1 MPNKMLVSSSFEG
14 KGELTMNQALLNVSG
29 LNKNFEIKKLFKKP
43 LTLKALSDVNF
54 TVNKNETLGIVG
66 ESGCGKSTLAKVL
79 TQLEFPSSGNV
90 EIDGLDFKK
99 LNPKEFH
106 ATIQMVFQD
115 PYQSLNPRKKAFDII
130 ADPLRIN
137 TDKSEA
143 EIKELV
149 LSMMKKV
156 GLREEFKERY
166 PHHFSGGQRQRLGI
180 ARALMLRPKLLIL
193 DEPVSALD
201 VSIQAQVLNL
211 LLELQNEF
219 SLSYLF
225 ITHDLSVVEHISDRI
240 LVMYLGR
247 IIEYGDRN
255 HVFQNPKHPYTK
267 LLLES
272 APKIITDKSLKTTWN
287 TSTSE
292 APSALSLPK
301 GCAFAPR
308 CEYKTAKCLETIPEL
323 QNIEGRSVACFEPLK
338 G

>member
-1 MPNKMLVSSSFEG
+1 MSTILEVK
-14 KGELTMNQALLNVSG
+14 KIDKT
-29 LNKNFEIKKLFKKP
+29 FEIKKILKKTLF
-43 LTLKALSDVNF
+43 LKALSDINF
-54 TVNKNETLGIVG
+54 ELGPEETLGIVG

-79 TQLEFPSSGNV
+79 TKLEKQTAGHIELLEKNYNDYNS
-90 EIDGLDFKK
+90 
-99 LNPKEFH
+99 KEFH
-106 ATIQMVFQD
+106 SLIQMVFQD

-149 LSMMKKV
+149 YAMMKKV
-156 GLREEFKERY
+156 GLREEFGGRY

-180 ARALMLRPKLLIL
+180 ARALMLRPKVLIL

-211 LLELQNEF
+211 LLELQKEF

-225 ITHDLSVVEHISDRI
+225 ISHDLSVIQHISDRI

-247 IIEYGDRN
+247 IVEYGSRDEIFN
-255 HVFQNPKHPYTK
+255 NPKHPYTK
-267 LLLES
+267 VLLES
-272 APKIITDKSLKTTWN
+272 APKIIVPETHKPHAPEVESG
-287 TSTSE
+287 E
-292 APSALSLPK
+292 IPSALYLPK

-308 CEYKTAKCLETIPEL
+308 CSMKTQVCLESIPQLEDKSK
-323 QNIEGRSVACFEPLK
+323 RMVACFNAI
-338 G
+338 

>member
-1 MPNKMLVSSSFEG
+1 MSKLILP
-14 KGELTMNQALLNVSG
+14 LLNVSN
-29 LNKNFEIKKLFKKP
+29 LNKNFEIKKLFKPTK
-43 LTLKALSDVNF
+43 TLKALSEVSFILNS
-54 TVNKNETLGIVG
+54 NETLGIVG

-79 TQLEFPSSGNV
+79 TQLEKPSSGSIQIEGI
-90 EIDGLDFKK
+90 EIPNLD
-99 LNPKEFH
+99 PKEFH
-106 ATIQMVFQD
+106 STIQMVFQD

-137 TDKSEA
+137 TKKTES

-149 LSMMKKV
+149 FDMMKKV

-180 ARALMLRPKLLIL
+180 ARALMLRPKILIL

-211 LLELQNEF
+211 LLELQAEF

-247 IIEYGDRN
+247 IVEYGPREQIFN
-255 HVFQNPKHPYTK
+255 NPKHPYTQ

-272 APKIITDKSLKTTWN
+272 APKVLGGKNTKKDWNII
-287 TSTSE
+287 TSE
-292 APSALSLPK
+292 APSALTLPQ
-301 GCAFAPR
+301 GCAFASR
-308 CEYKTAKCLETIPEL
+308 CNFKTQQCDLSIPDL
-323 QNIEGRSVACFEPLK
+323 KDEGGRLVACFNAIK